1 MGRADRRRLMR
12 EQLKKSQDLKEKYDQ
27 NTLMERLTQNGISP
41 NDLKTSYKEGFDEG
55 LKVAARPIL
64 KTTYGALCLI
74 LSEKYGF
81 TPEKCLEAL
90 IAFDQKVTY
99 AINEDEYVGETFDK
113 LGLEI
118 DFSGATDRVIAPD
131 SFGVPLV

>member
-64 KTTYGALCLI
+64 PAVCSSSVSRADRLPEFVILCKNVL
-74 LSEKYGF
+74 
-81 TPEKCLEAL
+81 
-90 IAFDQKVTY
+90 
-99 AINEDEYVGETFDK
+99 
-113 LGLEI
+113 
-118 DFSGATDRVIAPD
+118 
-131 SFGVPLV
+131 